1 MRRLLLGLTLLLGCA
16 TANLPYVAEYRTEEF
31 DCSPRRANCWLVD
44 GADKVVVVK
53 NPTSSPYNVIVS
65 YPVGDWRLLA
75 TFEVC
80 LNPGEEKRFLAQV
93 MNRYNMT
100 NAFEVVQLTKRKEAC
115 N

>member
-31 DCSPRRANCWLVD
+31 DCSPRRANCWL
-44 GADKVVVVK
+44 
-53 NPTSSPYNVIVS
+53 S